1 MKYIGNIVTKSKI
14 EVSSFFNVTSDF
26 NSIDTNT
33 PTLIIGWSYVKELFP
48 EQDILNEKINDN
60 VLWTFSKREKR
71 YKYEKDLTKFIE
83 NSIKFINENV
93 NYRFFNYITATEQK
107 RDNFI
112 KYIKNGGLSIYYNS
126 RFAYIYSPADKMTI
140 GVSLID
146 LSYIGINVKNFLESF
161 NENCNNIITDNL
173 NYIDSESFILIKD
186 NTKVVAY
193 LNYLKNSDIYKKND
207 YD

>member
-71 YKYEKDLTKFIE
+71 YIHLAAWKW
-83 NSIKFINENV
+83 
-93 NYRFFNYITATEQK
+93 
-107 RDNFI
+107 
-112 KYIKNGGLSIYYNS
+112 
-126 RFAYIYSPADKMTI
+126 SP
-140 GVSLID
+140 
-146 LSYIGINVKNFLESF
+146 
-161 NENCNNIITDNL
+161 
-173 NYIDSESFILIKD
+173 
-186 NTKVVAY
+186 
-193 LNYLKNSDIYKKND
+193 
-207 YD
+207 